1 MVFGTMRIYVR
12 MVRPVLF
19 RFDPEWI
26 HDRAIE
32 GAELAG
38 RLAPVRKALAWG
50 CAFRSPALETTVSG
64 LTFANPIGLAAGFDK
79 SGRAVR
85 ALACLGF
92 GHLEIGSV
100 SAEPSAGNPKPRRW
114 RLPQD
119 RGILV
124 HYGLPNEGAEAV
136 ARRLD
141 HISLPI
147 PLGINIVKTNR
158 GLHAPPDPDDQFL
171 LDYVRSVRI
180 LKDRADFLDLNLSCP
195 NTETGRDYFADRT
208 NLVRLLDALRDL
220 DIRCPVF
227 LKISPLGGVKM
238 IEEILAA
245 VESAT
250 FISGFVFN
258 LAPGQPQ
265 GLKTPSSVIAGLP
278 GAVSGKPIEE
288 QMNAAIA
295 EMYRRMDRQ
304 RYRIIG
310 IGGVFSAEDAYR
322 KIRLGASLVQLM
334 TSLIYEGPGVV
345 RRINKGLCHLLR
357 KAGFHHLADAV
368 GTAHAL

>member
-1 MVFGTMRIYVR
+1 MRFYARV
-12 MVRPVLF
+12 VRPILF

-26 HDRAIE
+26 HDRAIA
-32 GAELAG
+32 GAEFAG
-38 RLAPVRKALAWG
+38 RLAPVRKVLAWR
-50 CAFRSPALETTVSG
+50 CAFRDPTLETTVCG
-64 LTFANPIGLAAGFDK
+64 LRFANPLGLAAGFDK

-100 SAEPSAGNPKPRRW
+100 SADPSSGNPKPRLW
-114 RLPQD
+114 RLPPD

-124 HYGLPNEGAEAV
+124 HFGLPNEGAEAV

-141 HISLPI
+141 GAELPV
-147 PLGINIVKTNR
+147 PLGVNIVKTNR
-158 GLHAPPDPDDQFL
+158 GLHAPPEPDDKII
-171 LDYVRSVRI
+171 LDYVRSVRA
-180 LKDRADFLDLNLSCP
+180 LEDRAAYLSLNLSCP
-195 NTETGRDYFADRT
+195 NTENGRDFFADRA
-208 NLVRLLDALRDL
+208 NLARLLDALREL

-227 LKISPLGGVKM
+227 LKISPLGGVRA

-245 VESAT
+245 VEPAS
-250 FISGFVFN
+250 FISGFAFN
-258 LAPGQPQ
+258 LAPGKPH
-265 GLKTPSSVIAGLP
+265 GLKTPSSIIGSLP

-288 QMNAAIA
+288 QMNTAIA
-295 EMYRRMDRQ
+295 ELYRRMDRR

-334 TSLIYEGPGVV
+334 TSLIYEGPMVL
-345 RRINKGLCHLLR
+345 RRINEGLCRLLER
-357 KAGFHHLADAV
+357 DGLRHVGDAV
-368 GTAHAL
+368 GSGR